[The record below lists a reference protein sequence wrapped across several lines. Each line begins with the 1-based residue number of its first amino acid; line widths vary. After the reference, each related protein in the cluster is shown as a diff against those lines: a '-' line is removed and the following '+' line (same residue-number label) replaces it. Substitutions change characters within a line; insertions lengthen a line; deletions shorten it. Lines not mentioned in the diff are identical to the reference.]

1 MKKILFIALC
11 ILCGCSPTRVQ
22 STDPQEGRFI
32 YERQEIGADCIFV
45 IKDTKTDRE
54 YLAIKAGYGVSI
66 IELNQNEKR

>member
-11 ILCGCSPTRVQ
+11 ILCGCSPTRVL

-32 YERQEIGADCIFV
+32 YERQEIGANCIFV

-66 IELNQNEKR
+66 IELNHNEKR